1 MSLSQ
6 PRILYGVHSIS
17 PYNRSTGEAYGI
29 AKVIGQFSA
38 NFSGELQELTGG
50 SSKFPWAVEESTI
63 SAELSLS
70 FKEYASWMFEL
81 FLGAAPTDSGANAA
95 GAVSG
100 FANKYGTSVLQAST
114 GIDAVSVIPSTGAAN
129 LKFTK
134 YLLKAVSSTAVDV
147 YAMSDA
153 DFTRGTDVTYT
164 TDLLKVAA
172 SQTITS
178 GGDTDIADLGLRLEG
193 GSGTIGMTT
202 GDTATFEVK
211 PPSSR
216 SMEVVV
222 GASGQS
228 FPEFGCIAMAQK
240 RGSGELFELDVYR
253 CKGAGLPIGLKENA
267 YSEAEVSA
275 RALYDSD
282 RNGVYKARYI
292 QTA

>member
-17 PYNRSTGEAYGI
+17 PYNRATGEPYGI

-81 FLGAAPTDSGANAA
+81 FLGATPSDSGVDAT
-95 GAVSG
+95 GTISSLT
-100 FANKYGTSVLQAST
+100 NKKGTSVSSGTTGVASVT
-114 GIDAVSVIPSTGAAN
+114 VIPTTGAEN

-147 YAMSDA
+147 YGLSDA
-153 DFTRGTDVTYT
+153 DFTRGTDAEFS
-164 TDLLKVAA
+164 TDTLKIAT
-172 SQTITS
+172 SQTIVST
-178 GGDTDIADLGLRLEG
+178 DTTDIASFGLRLTG

-202 GDTATFEVK
+202 GDTAVFEVK
-211 PPSSR
+211 PPSTK

-240 RGSGELFELDVYR
+240 RGTGELFELDVYR

-267 YSEAEVSA
+267 FSEAEVSA
-275 RALYDSD
+275 RALYDSE